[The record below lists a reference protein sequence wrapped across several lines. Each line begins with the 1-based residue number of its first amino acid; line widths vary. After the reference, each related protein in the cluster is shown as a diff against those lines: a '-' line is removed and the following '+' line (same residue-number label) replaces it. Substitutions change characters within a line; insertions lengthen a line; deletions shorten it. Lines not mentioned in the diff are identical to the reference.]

1 MIIRHEVDRTL
12 VDAATLF
19 VHFGR
24 RYAIQTIRHHC
35 QVEEKDAATGVQLYD
50 LELSE
55 EVMRPVRTRNPH
67 RRARR
72 TGDAT

>member
-1 MIIRHEVDRTL
+1 MIVRIEADRTL
-12 VDAATLF
+12 VDAAALF

-24 RYAIQTIRHHC
+24 RYAIQTIRVHC
-35 QVEEKDAATGVQLYD
+35 QVEGKDEATGVQLYD

-67 RRARR
+67 RRPNRK
-72 TGDAT
+72 TDAA